1 MALILIATV
10 MQGQSVYVRAGLG
23 GAIST
28 SPKIDYES
36 GSSGTI
42 ESKRVGYGNGLPFVV
57 AGGYYFGEHF
67 GLELGVNYLFGFPNK
82 IKSSDNYYTNTEK
95 FSGSMLSVV
104 PAFVMKFD
112 VGRVKPYC
120 RIGLLIGVLN
130 SSNANAINNYISTEE
145 TTEKIYGGIAIGV
158 QGAIGAEL
166 ALNKLLSLFGE
177 VNIDGISWAPT
188 KGKYTKYTYNG
199 VDQLSNMT
207 TKQKSW
213 VYVKSFDETQYIPS
227 SDPDKESLVNYS
239 FANAGLIVGVKVH
252 FGK

>member
-1 MALILIATV
+1 MKTRQLLIMALILIATV

-130 SSNANAINNYISTEE
+130 SSNANAINI
-145 TTEKIYGGIAIGV
+145 IYLQKKLQRNLWGYSNRRSGV
-158 QGAIGAEL
+158 RSVQNL
-166 ALNKLLSLFGE
+166 R
-177 VNIDGISWAPT
+177 
-188 KGKYTKYTYNG
+188 
-199 VDQLSNMT
+199 
-207 TKQKSW
+207 
-213 VYVKSFDETQYIPS
+213 
-227 SDPDKESLVNYS
+227 
-239 FANAGLIVGVKVH
+239 
-252 FGK
+252 